1 MIYLVGVDHRAQR
14 KKREDEM
21 TDCQREFE
29 SVVES
34 AMQSIQLGLLAEED
48 HPDFLSRDGKD
59 SILLEI
65 ATVHG
70 IGDRHQ
76 FIDANDAER
85 ERIGYRSQFGFG
97 RDRVPA
103 MAHEIMHQFPK
114 REKFWL
120 SKLQNALH
128 GDVLFVCGWGHIESF
143 TALLA
148 KAEVG
153 YSIRADKIGACQSE
167 LEFYDEV
174 RRHIKDNLAWL
185 DNPNCFCSR

>member
-14 KKREDEM
+14 KKREDDF
-21 TDCQREFE
+21 TDCQREFQA
-29 SVVES
+29 VVES
-34 AMQSIQLGLLAEED
+34 GVQSIQAGLVAEED

-103 MAHEIMHQFPK
+103 MAHEIMHHFPK

-120 SKLQNALH
+120 SKLQDTLH
-128 GDVLFVCGWGHIESF
+128 EDVLFVCGWGHIESF
-143 TALLA
+143 TALLM

-153 YSIRADKIGACQSE
+153 YSVRADKIGADQCE
-167 LEFYDEV
+167 LEFYGEV
-174 RRHIKDNLAWL
+174 RRYIKDNLAWL
-185 DNPNCFCSR
+185 DNSKCFCSR